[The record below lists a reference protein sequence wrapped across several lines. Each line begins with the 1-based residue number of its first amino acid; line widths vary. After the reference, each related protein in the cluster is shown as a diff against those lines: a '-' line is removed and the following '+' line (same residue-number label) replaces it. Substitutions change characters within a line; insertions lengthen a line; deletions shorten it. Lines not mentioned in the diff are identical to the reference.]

1 MITAYS
7 TPAIPPPQQDTKP
20 ARTFANEEAL
30 ATAMMEDAKEIR
42 KRCREIT
49 HYQCISGAGMQGD
62 RRDLLAELIE
72 AMRKDPNQGRK
83 FYADALGVSAQAVSN
98 QISRAQHH
106 GYVFNRERD
115 SSRNVCLYLYTI
127 AQEPES

>member
-20 ARTFANEEAL
+20 ARTVISEEAL
-30 ATAMMEDAKEIR
+30 ATAMMEDAKEVR
-42 KRCREIT
+42 ERCREIN
-49 HYQCISGAGMQGD
+49 HYQCISGAGMQGAQ
-62 RRDLLAELIE
+62 LAELIE
-72 AMRKDPNQGRK
+72 AMRKDPNQGRE

-115 SSRNVCLYLYTI
+115 SSRKRCSYLYTI